1 MLQFDTTRSPRPTT
15 TKVALLALFILAL
28 GAIGCASSGAP
39 GAGDA
44 PAPAAKPD
52 YTQEMGENGLPT
64 PRALVARF
72 IEAIGGEEAIRAG
85 DQATIT
91 GKMRMPAMG
100 MEGSMT
106 LYTKAPNMMN
116 MMIDLGGFGAM
127 NTGYN
132 GEHGWSDNPMT
143 GPQLLEGQMLTEMK
157 RQADFYSEL
166 NYDEN
171 YPTQETLEEVDW
183 EGSTAYKAKFVDT
196 DGNETIQYFDK
207 ESSLLVG
214 TEGKQTSEMGEM
226 DVTTVLSDYQEF
238 GGIKAPSKTVL
249 KMMGMEIEQTVESV
263 SFDPIDD
270 AMFTPPEAIQKLID
284 NQ

>member
-1 MLQFDTTRSPRPTT
+1 MFSLQRLSPSSRGRI
-15 TKVALLALFILAL
+15 ALLALVVLTL
-28 GAIGCASSGAP
+28 GTIGCAST
-39 GAGDA
+39 GAGGGADA
-44 PAPAAKPD
+44 PAAAAKPD
-52 YTQEMGENGLPT
+52 YTQEIGENGLPT

-72 IEAIGGEEAIRAG
+72 IEAIGGEEALRSG
-85 DQATIT
+85 EYATIT

-116 MMIDLGGFGAM
+116 MQIDLGGFGSM

-132 GEHGWSDNPMT
+132 GEHGWSDSPMT
-143 GPQLLEGQMLTEMK
+143 GPQLLEGQMLTEVQ

-171 YPTQETLEEVDW
+171 YPTQETLEEVEW
-183 EGSTAYKAKFVDT
+183 EGSTAYKVRLADA
-196 DGNETIQYFDK
+196 DGNETTQYFDK

-226 DVTTVLSDYQEF
+226 EVTTVLSDYQEF
-238 GGIKAPSKTVL
+238 GPVKAPTKTVL
-249 KMMGMEIEQTVESV
+249 KMMGMEIEQSVESV

-270 AMFTPPEAIQKLID
+270 AKFAPPEAIQKLID
-284 NQ
+284 SQ

>member
-1 MLQFDTTRSPRPTT
+1 MLQRFNASHSRTR
-15 TKVALLALFILAL
+15 LALIALVALAL
-28 GAIGCASSGAP
+28 GTIGCASTGSGG
-39 GAGDA
+39 GAEA
-44 PAPAAKPD
+44 PAAAAKPD

-72 IEAIGGEEAIRAG
+72 IEAIGGEEAIRSG

-106 LYTKAPNMMN
+106 LYSKAPNMMN
-116 MMIDLGGFGAM
+116 MQIDLGGFGSM

-132 GEHGWSDNPMT
+132 GEHGWNDSPMT
-143 GPQLLEGQMLTEMK
+143 GPQLLEGQMLTEVQ

-166 NYDEN
+166 NYDKN

-183 EGSTAYKAKFVDT
+183 EGTAAYKVKLVDV
-196 DGNETIQYFDK
+196 DGNESIQYFAK

-238 GGIKAPSKTVL
+238 GGIKAPTKTVL
-249 KMMGMEIEQTVESV
+249 KMMGMEIEQTVDSV

-270 AMFTPPEAIQKLID
+270 AMFAPPEAIQKLID
-284 NQ
+284 NM